1 MFQYWTSWNF
11 MWYLGAKNGH
21 FPVNNALKLSILTTS
36 FLGGFMTYIYPRK
49 MIIRGEDS
57 NYKVP
62 YPMLLAGDLFFHQ
75 LPLFHIYYTANTED
89 TCASKVLIPIY
100 YWTFYNLFNETDMN
114 KLYGIPISY
123 LYATSAVVLGTSG
136 LLYHNFKVNFGTVC
150 KSIMQKE

>member
-11 MWYLGAKNGH
+11 MWYLGAQNGY

-36 FLGGFMTYIYPRK
+36 FLGGFMAYIYPRK
-49 MIIRGEDS
+49 MIIRGEES

-89 TCASKVLIPIY
+89 TCATKILIPIS
-100 YWTFYNLFNETDMN
+100 YWTIYNIIKETDMN
-114 KLYGIPISY
+114 RLYGIPISY
-123 LYATSAVVLGTSG
+123 LYATSVVVLGTG
-136 LLYHNFKVNFGTVC
+136 GIMYHNFKVNFSNVC

>member
-11 MWYLGAKNGH
+11 MWYLGAQNGY
-21 FPVNNALKLSILTTS
+21 FPVNNALKFSILTTS
-36 FLGGFMTYIYPRK
+36 VLGGFMAYIYPRK

-89 TCASKVLIPIY
+89 TCATKILIPIS
-100 YWTFYNLFNETDMN
+100 YWTIYNIIKETDMN
-114 KLYGIPISY
+114 RLYGIPISY
-123 LYATSAVVLGTSG
+123 LYATSVVVLGTG
-136 LLYHNFKVNFGTVC
+136 GIMYHNFKVNFSNVC
-150 KSIMQKE
+150 KSIMQN

>member
-11 MWYLGAKNGH
+11 MWYLGAQNGY
-21 FPVNNALKLSILTTS
+21 FPVNNALKFSILTTS
-36 FLGGFMTYIYPRK
+36 VLGGVMAYIYPRK

-89 TCASKVLIPIY
+89 TCATKILIPISC
-100 YWTFYNLFNETDMN
+100 WTIYNVFNKNDMN
-114 KLYGIPISY
+114 RLYGIPISY
-123 LYATSAVVLGTSG
+123 LYATSVVVLGTG
-136 LLYHNFKVNFGTVC
+136 GIMYHNFKVNFSNVC
-150 KSIMQKE
+150 KSIMQN

>member
-11 MWYLGAKNGH
+11 MWYLGAQNGY

-36 FLGGFMTYIYPRK
+36 FLGGFMAYIYPRK
-49 MIIRGEDS
+49 MIIRGEES

-89 TCASKVLIPIY
+89 TCATKILIPIS
-100 YWTFYNLFNETDMN
+100 YWTIYNIIKETDMN
-114 KLYGIPISY
+114 RLYGIPISY
-123 LYATSAVVLGTSG
+123 LYATSVVVLGTG
-136 LLYHNFKVNFGTVC
+136 GIMYHNLKVNFSNVC
-150 KSIMQKE
+150 KSIMQK

>member
-11 MWYLGAKNGH
+11 MWYLGARSGH
-21 FPVNNALKLSILTTS
+21 FHVNNALKISILATS
-36 FLGGFMTYIYPRK
+36 FLGGFMAYIYPRK

-89 TCASKVLIPIY
+89 TCATKILIPIS
-100 YWTFYNLFNETDMN
+100 YWTIYNIIKETDMN
-114 KLYGIPISY
+114 RLYGIPISY
-123 LYATSAVVLGTSG
+123 LYATSVVVLGTG
-136 LLYHNFKVNFGTVC
+136 GIMYHNFKVNFSNVC
-150 KSIMQKE
+150 KSIMQN